1 MDAKINALKAEIKEI
16 EDEINQLPLAVQEEL
31 RLFCRIAVDPKLR
44 ARALAVEVDLLT
56 ETG

>member
-1 MDAKINALKAEIKEI
+1 MDAKINALKVKIKEI

-44 ARALAVEVDLLT
+44 ARALEVEVDLLT

>member
-1 MDAKINALKAEIKEI
+1 MDAKIHALKAEKKIL

-44 ARALAVEVDLLT
+44 ARALEVEVDLLT